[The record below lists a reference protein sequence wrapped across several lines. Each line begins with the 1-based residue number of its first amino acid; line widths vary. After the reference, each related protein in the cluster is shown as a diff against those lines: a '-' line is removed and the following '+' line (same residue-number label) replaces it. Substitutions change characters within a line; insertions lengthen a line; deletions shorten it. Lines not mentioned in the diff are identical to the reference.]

1 MWDLAV
7 REEAFEEIDPMLAR
21 FRGRP
26 PLSLRLVPVLAQSDA
41 AGARV
46 LLEEGR
52 SLESRQLQIAARY
65 IACYLENLALADSI
79 AQLDLAWRQRP
90 ANRATAQLLLAGL
103 AGAGGR
109 WSLARERFETA
120 QTMEGAGQVLVPR
133 SFVATVPMLPVP
145 AKDLKVLRDEVE
157 RWNAN
162 EPGDAT
168 GVAASL
174 QPHLRLYLM
183 GLLSNRAGELEA
195 ARSALSALERLNAPQ
210 QASGVVQGLTAT
222 LRADLALVQQ
232 QPRDALAALEGVKQE
247 IPLELLS
254 LSRAAHLRPYG
265 NEYARYLRAVALSA
279 LGRST
284 EALSWLRFGLR
295 GAPQEYLYHAPMHI
309 RLGEVFEQL
318 QRPDSAAAHYGKFLE
333 LWSQADPEAGPLVE
347 DIRARVTRLGARPNP

>member
-7 REEAFEEIDPMLAR
+7 REEAFEEIDAMLAR

-26 PLSLRLVPVLAQSDA
+26 PLSLRLLPTLARSDD

-52 SLESRQLQIAARY
+52 NLESRQLQTAARY
-65 IACYLENLALADSI
+65 IACFLENLPLADSI
-79 AQLDLAWRQRP
+79 AQLDVAWRQRP

-103 AGAGGR
+103 AAAGGR
-109 WSLARERFETA
+109 WSLARNRFETA
-120 QTMEGAGQVLVPR
+120 ETMEGAGQVLVPR

-145 AKDLKVLRDEVE
+145 AADLRIIRDEIE
-157 RWNAN
+157 RWNAT
-162 EPGDAT
+162 EPGEGPGLVSA
-168 GVAASL
+168 L

-183 GLLSNRAGELEA
+183 GLLSNRLGDVEG
-195 ARSALSALERLNAPQ
+195 ARRALSALERLELPPQ
-210 QASGVVQGLTAT
+210 SSGVGPALRAT
-222 LRADLALVQQ
+222 LRADLALAQQ
-232 QPRDALAALEGVKQE
+232 QPRDALTALEGVKQE

-279 LGRST
+279 LGRHT
-284 EALSWLRFGLR
+284 EALAWLRFGLR

-318 QRPDSAAAHYGKFLE
+318 QRADSAAAHYGKFLE

-347 DIRARVTRLGARPNP
+347 DIRARVTRLGARPHP